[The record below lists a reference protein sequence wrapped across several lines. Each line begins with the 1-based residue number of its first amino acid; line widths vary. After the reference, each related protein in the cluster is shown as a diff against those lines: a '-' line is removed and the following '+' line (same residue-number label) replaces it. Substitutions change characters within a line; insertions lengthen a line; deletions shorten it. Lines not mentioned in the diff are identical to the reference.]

1 MMPQARY
8 DGRESFVTVL
18 KACQAG
24 RGSGS
29 AHGRYVQ
36 ADMDTPYPRTKA
48 GGMSASWTRYDGEEA
63 LDVDGRYSVGH
74 RMREGR
80 V

>member
-1 MMPQARY
+1 MAVSHFCLSANEAYIR
-8 DGRESFVTVL
+8 DVL
-18 KACQAG
+18 IVAG
-24 RGSGS
+24 ST
-29 AHGRYVQ
+29 HGRFVQ
-36 ADMDTPYPRTKA
+36 ADTDTPYPRNKA

-63 LDVDGRYSVGH
+63 LELDGRYSVGH